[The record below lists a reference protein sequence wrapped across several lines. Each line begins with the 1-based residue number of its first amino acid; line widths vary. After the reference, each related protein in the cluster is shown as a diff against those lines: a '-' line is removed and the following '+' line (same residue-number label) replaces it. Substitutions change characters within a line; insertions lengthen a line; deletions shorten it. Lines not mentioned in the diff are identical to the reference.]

1 MIIIVVKDE
10 KKTKQIDKKKKQFE
24 SMSLIKNFD
33 SNPATLNSQHQLCI
47 SIFNTLLEKTW
58 TYILCTLSLVYINT
72 PFIVPIHEEIE

>member
-1 MIIIVVKDE
+1 
-10 KKTKQIDKKKKQFE
+10 
-24 SMSLIKNFD
+24 MSLIKNFD